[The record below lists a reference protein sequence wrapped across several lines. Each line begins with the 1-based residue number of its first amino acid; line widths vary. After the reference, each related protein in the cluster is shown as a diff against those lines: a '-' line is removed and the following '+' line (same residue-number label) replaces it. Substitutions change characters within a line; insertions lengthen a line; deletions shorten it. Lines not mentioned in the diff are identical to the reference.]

1 MTLQDNIENDVYKS
15 FQKSK
20 YFDLIKNQ
28 KGNLSQEATKLR
40 KLGKLDEALKIINSA
55 IETDP
60 ENIWNKRAA
69 AWVYYDFLK
78 KHQNIDSIDQFNE
91 YLAKII
97 ELHLPQDEKMVFDNL
112 AWQIGKM
119 IFILS
124 NEPEIKKQE
133 IKGIFNAIKSFHF
146 TKPGEG
152 YSFLFKAFHKVSKDS
167 QDYLELVNWFGLA
180 SFMPADFLQ
189 EEMKDGKKMMAFVEQ
204 VYIAYAKCLLEFNDT
219 QAEEGI
225 LTFIDALEHIIEK
238 HPEYQYPPYFKAK
251 LLLKIGDKQNILSAI
266 LPFAKQKQ
274 SEFWVWEVLS
284 EAFPEND
291 ERRLSCICKAMT
303 CNTPDK
309 FLLNIREKLA
319 TILINKNF
327 LAEAKTEIEKIVQTR
342 KDNGWP
348 IPPKVKNWMVQP
360 WFTVTT
366 SNKNNLRFYSQ
377 FISKANEIL
386 FFDVPEQNIAVEFV
400 NYDKKVLNFVAPE
413 KISGHFKYDKFLSK
427 VSIGDVLSVRLKN
440 AGEEGWYKLLTVQKT
455 TEAELKGVLNSFAGV
470 VKIIDGKDYGF
481 VENIFISPVIFTNHK
496 LRVGDKIAGRAIIS
510 YNKQRREWVWKALID
525 SILIM

>member
-1 MTLQDNIENDVYKS
+1 MTLQDNIENDASKS

-20 YFDLIKNQ
+20 YFDLIKSQ
-28 KGNLSQEATKLR
+28 KGNFSQEANRLR
-40 KLGKLDEALKIINSA
+40 KLGKLDEALKVINSA
-55 IETDP
+55 IETDR

-78 KHQNIDSIDQFNE
+78 KHQDIDSIDQFND
-91 YLAKII
+91 YLTKII
-97 ELHLPQDEKMVFDNL
+97 ELQLPRDEKMVYDNL

-119 IFILS
+119 LFILS
-124 NEPEIKKQE
+124 NDPEIKKQE
-133 IKGIFNAIKSFHF
+133 IEGIFNAIKSFHF

-152 YSFLFKAFHKVSKDS
+152 YSFLFKAFYKVFKDS
-167 QDYLELVNWFGLA
+167 PDYLELVNWFGLD

-204 VYIAYAKCLLEFNDT
+204 VYIAYAKCLLEYNDT

-225 LTFIDALEHIIEK
+225 LSFIDALDHIMEK

-348 IPPKVKNWMVQP
+348 IPPKVKNWMEQP
-360 WFTVTT
+360 WFIATA
-366 SNKNNLRFYSQ
+366 SNKSNLRFYSQ

-386 FFDVPEQNIAVEFV
+386 FSDVPEQNIAVEFV
-400 NYDKKVLNFVAPE
+400 NYDKKVLHFVAPG
-413 KISGHFKYDKFLSK
+413 KISGHFRYDKFLSK
-427 VSIGDVLSVRLKN
+427 VSIGDVLTVRIKKS
-440 AGEEGWYKLLTVQKT
+440 GEEGWYKLLTVQKT
-455 TEAELKGVLNSFAGV
+455 TEAELKGVLNSFAGIV
-470 VKIIDGKDYGF
+470 INRSGKDFGF
-481 VENIFISPVIFTNHK
+481 VNDIFIPPPVYTRNNLK
-496 LRVGDKIAGRAIIS
+496 DGDEISGKAILS
-510 YNKQRREWVWKALID
+510 FNKKRNEWGWKAI
-525 SILIM
+525 SINTKS